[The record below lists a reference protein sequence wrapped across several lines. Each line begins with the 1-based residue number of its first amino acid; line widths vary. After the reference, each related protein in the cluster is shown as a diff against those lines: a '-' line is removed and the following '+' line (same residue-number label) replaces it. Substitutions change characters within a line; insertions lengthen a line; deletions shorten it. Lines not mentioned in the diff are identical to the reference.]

1 VLEEHTDWTLERS
14 FVIGV
19 DVIGQGVG
27 VSASYFGH
35 DGRGSTRLLTDS
47 AGAVVAGAGG
57 VFDYDAFGNALGFD
71 PDAAATPLLFNG
83 EWWDAA
89 SDRYHLRARDYDP
102 GLGRFPSRDMYEA
115 GVGDLSDRN
124 LYNFVDAD
132 PVNKWDPTG
141 MFSLTNMLMTA
152 GITGLMNALPSP
164 GDMIRAAVER
174 LVTAYSVNL
183 EWDVTWAA
191 NMRLDND
198 LHSRGSSDRVW
209 EAIATGV
216 YDAFNISVPFTDW
229 EFNPLDGFAGGDAEV
244 ANMSSAAQ
252 IAGKNR
258 GPGLTG
264 RNRVRA
270 PVFDGV
276 RAVFS
281 DRKEVIDN
289 RGNVRR
295 VDRFVHPLSKLKMV
309 RFSKS
314 TIRDTVT
321 IRPTGDP
328 MQDIAEANRRS
339 GKPADHKW
347 VELGEPHTWHHDIK
361 RGVMQLV
368 PTSIHKQVFPHI
380 GGGNLWY
387 R

>member
-1 VLEEHTDWTLERS
+1 
-14 FVIGV
+14 
-19 DVIGQGVG
+19 VG

-57 VFDYDAFGNALGFD
+57 VFDYDAFGNAIGFD
-71 PDAAATPLLFNG
+71 PDMADTPLLFNG

-102 GLGRFPSRDMYEA
+102 GLGRFPSRDVYEA

-141 MFSLTNMLMTA
+141 MFSLMNMLMTA

-198 LHSRGSSDRVW
+198 LHSRGSSDWVW

-229 EFNPLDGFAGGDAEV
+229 EFNPLDGVVGGSNGV
-244 ANMSSAAQ
+244 ANMSSVTHIGASNSTRS
-252 IAGKNR
+252 KNANHR
-258 GPGLTG
+258 KSDG
-264 RNRVRA
+264 A
-270 PVFDGV
+270 PIYNGV
-276 RAVFS
+276 QSKFS
-281 DRKEVIDN
+281 QRLHLHDL
-289 RGNVRR
+289 RGNGYYVTK
-295 VDRFVHPLSKLKMV
+295 FKHPKLAHPLV
-309 RFSKS
+309 RFSKRA
-314 TIRDTVT
+314 IVDTVRIT
-321 IRPTGDP
+321 PQGNRGA
-328 MQDIAEANRRS
+328 DIAEANRQYARLR
-339 GKPADHKW
+339 GPNWQK
-347 VELGEPHTWHHDIK
+347 ELGEPHTWHHDVE

-368 PTSIHKQVFPHI
+368 PTRLHERTFRHI
-380 GGGNLWY
+380 GGSKLWY
-387 R
+387 M